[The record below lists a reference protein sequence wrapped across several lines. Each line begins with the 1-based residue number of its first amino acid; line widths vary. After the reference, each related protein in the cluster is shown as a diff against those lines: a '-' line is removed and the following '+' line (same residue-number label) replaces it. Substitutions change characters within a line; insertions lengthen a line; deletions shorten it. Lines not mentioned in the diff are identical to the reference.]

1 MTCQGIAVLN
11 HTFID
16 ITSIPWVITSNP
28 LVLWVS
34 LRSYMDQK
42 FPLYVLYL
50 SIARK
55 FAAVH
60 EPSPLDLEE
69 ADIQIS
75 LCEQIVPC
83 IHLFTKHF
91 LSACS
96 VPGNAVGISKT
107 YSSFLGLQFTL
118 IGNPCACMHA
128 WSLSHVQLFVN
139 LWTIAHQAPLSVG
152 FSSKN
157 TAVGCHFL
165 PPKAWV
171 RLNGIKHGSTNLLD
185 RKQFTRP
192 RQSVL
197 PTMH

>member
-42 FPLYVLYL
+42 FPLYILYL

-69 ADIQIS
+69 ADMQIS

-83 IHLFTKHF
+83 IHLFTRQTFPLCLLCARKCGWHKQDIQQLF
-91 LSACS
+91 RAS
-96 VPGNAVGISKT
+96 VHSHRK
-107 YSSFLGLQFTL
+107 SM
-118 IGNPCACMHA
+118 CMHA
-128 WSLSHVQLFVN
+128 CMVTQSCPALCEPVDYS
-139 LWTIAHQAPLSVG
+139 PSGSSVCG
-152 FSSKN
+152 ILQQEHCS
-157 TAVGCHFL
+157 GL
-165 PPKAWV
+165 PFP
-171 RLNGIKHGSTNLLD
+171 
-185 RKQFTRP
+185 
-192 RQSVL
+192 
-197 PTMH
+197 PTQGMGET